1 MKIQGLAVLSVL
13 IIVPMAI
20 ILNVYSSYQIKT
32 LDLQISYDTKLK
44 NATYDAMKAF
54 QMNMSNSTTSD
65 LANSK
70 MRDIK
75 ASITTFYNSLSS
87 NFNMAGYGED
97 VLKEYVPAIVYTLYD
112 GYYIY
117 SAYNNNLDETDDF
130 YDDASYKD
138 GEMIYGLKP
147 YIYYSCR
154 YIRGSDDFV
163 ITYSLDSYITI
174 QGTINGKS
182 VNDSGYLLSAVN
194 NDGTKYKNVQ
204 ISSEINKEGLKQNVY
219 MQGVTSGG
227 KEVTF
232 NTESG
237 NYTAGSIISFPY
249 LKINGV
255 KYYKKSDGTIFSL
268 LNDEV
273 KYTTEVNGNKITN
286 NENAV
291 KYYKEAAE
299 FKKRVLNDYN
309 LDELK
314 VSNAVD
320 INGNPVTDGVFS
332 NSNEYIF
339 KELENTTGT
348 YIEDKDSKFNRH
360 KMEVIKNSIETN
372 LMAAISNY
380 NKVSTSSV
388 NFSMPKFEEYEW
400 EFITQNVSMITFL
413 QGLNIGGKVYNGN
426 AIVQNTLTEDYVSED
441 SIYILYGDR
450 YYRPTDSIFKGTVDW
465 NKAIGLLNTD
475 FERRTVVATY
485 KDNVV
490 DLKKNIYYY
499 PKTELASYTS
509 IINVN
514 TDDGASDIIDYI
526 DNYAPYEL
534 KKIYYTA
541 LGRERYGM
549 YRVTNKL
556 EKVQEDLKN

>member
-97 VLKEYVPAIVYTLYD
+97 VLKDYVPAIVYTLYD

-117 SAYNNNLDETDDF
+117 SAYNNNLDESDIF
-130 YDDASYKD
+130 YTDASYKD

-154 YIRGSDDFV
+154 YIKDQIDVV

-194 NDGTKYKNVQ
+194 NTGTKYKN
-204 ISSEINKEGLKQNVY
+204 ISIESENNKEGLKQNVY
-219 MQGVTSGG
+219 MPGVTNGERQIIFENNAS
-227 KEVTF
+227 
-232 NTESG
+232 
-237 NYTAGSIISFPY
+237 YIAGSISSFPC

-255 KYYKKSDGTIFSL
+255 KYYRKPDGTTFSL
-268 LNDEV
+268 LNEEMKFNSDL
-273 KYTTEVNGNKITN
+273 NGDNIIN

-299 FKKRVLNDYN
+299 FKDRVKNYGL
-309 LDELK
+309 LELK
-314 VSNAVD
+314 VEDAVD
-320 INGNPVTDGVFS
+320 MDGNPMTFS
-332 NSNEYIF
+332 NGTDYIF
-339 KELENTTGT
+339 KELENTSGS

-388 NFSMPKFEEYEW
+388 NF
-400 EFITQNVSMITFL
+400 
-413 QGLNIGGKVYNGN
+413 
-426 AIVQNTLTEDYVSED
+426 
-441 SIYILYGDR
+441 
-450 YYRPTDSIFKGTVDW
+450 
-465 NKAIGLLNTD
+465 
-475 FERRTVVATY
+475 
-485 KDNVV
+485 
-490 DLKKNIYYY
+490 
-499 PKTELASYTS
+499 
-509 IINVN
+509 
-514 TDDGASDIIDYI
+514 
-526 DNYAPYEL
+526 
-534 KKIYYTA
+534 
-541 LGRERYGM
+541 
-549 YRVTNKL
+549 
-556 EKVQEDLKN
+556 

>member
-75 ASITTFYNSLSS
+75 ASINIFYNSLSS

-97 VLKEYVPAIVYTLYD
+97 VLKDYVPAIVYTLYD

-117 SAYNNNLDETDDF
+117 SAYNNNLDESDIF
-130 YDDASYKD
+130 YTDASYKD

-154 YIRGSDDFV
+154 YIKDQIDVV

-194 NDGTKYKNVQ
+194 NTGTKYKN
-204 ISSEINKEGLKQNVY
+204 ISIESENNKEGLKQNVY
-219 MQGVTSGG
+219 MPGVTNGERQIIFENNAS
-227 KEVTF
+227 
-232 NTESG
+232 
-237 NYTAGSIISFPY
+237 YIAGSISSFPC

-255 KYYKKSDGTIFSL
+255 KYYRKPDGTTFSL
-268 LNDEV
+268 LNEEMKFNSDL
-273 KYTTEVNGNKITN
+273 NGDNIIN

-299 FKKRVLNDYN
+299 FKDRVKNYGL
-309 LDELK
+309 LELK
-314 VSNAVD
+314 VEDAVD
-320 INGNPVTDGVFS
+320 MDGNPMTFS
-332 NSNEYIF
+332 NGTDYIF
-339 KELENTTGT
+339 KELENTSGS

-450 YYRPTDSIFKGTVDW
+450 YYRPTDSVFKGTVDW
-465 NKAIGLLNTD
+465 NQAIGLLNTD
-475 FERRTVVATY
+475 FERKAVVATY
-485 KDNVV
+485 KDNAV

-526 DNYAPYEL
+526 DNDAPNEL

-541 LGRERYGM
+541 LGRERYRM